1 MVRHFLMFGMLL
13 LCLVSVV
20 HADEALP
27 MDEHLKPFAPLF
39 GKTWKGEFAN
49 STPEKPMVDV
59 SRWERA
65 LNGKAIRVV
74 HSVNDGMYGGES
86 TILWD
91 SQKKSLVYWYFT
103 TAGFRTEGTMKYEDG
118 VWSGHEVVI
127 GGAGGISEV
136 RSTTKLLPNGHMQV
150 KAEYVKDGKSG
161 ESRQVEYVETPDAK
175 VVFK

>member
-1 MVRHFLMFGMLL
+1 MVRSLLTSVVIL
-13 LCLVSVV
+13 LCLVNVLN
-20 HADEALP
+20 ADEAVPL
-27 MDEHLKPFAPLF
+27 DEHLKPFAPLL
-39 GKTWKGEFAN
+39 GKTWRGEFAN

-74 HSVNDGMYGGES
+74 HSVNEGMYGGET

-103 TAGFRTEGTMKYEDG
+103 TAGFRTEGTMKFEDG
-118 VWSGHEVVI
+118 VWSGREVVI

-136 RSTTKLLPNGHMQV
+136 RSTTRLLPNGRMQV
-150 KAEYVKDGKSG
+150 KAEYVTDGKSG
-161 ESRQVEYVETPDAK
+161 ESREVEYVETPDAK
-175 VVFK
+175 VIFR